1 MIKCDNEMVS
11 VEGTA
16 ITLMAEVMM
25 ILKAFK
31 GGVIDKMPQLSG
43 VVTTEI
49 VKKMINEVLDGKEP
63 WNEAKDASKTYE
75 AMEALNSLLDRM
87 EKTH

>member
-16 ITLMAEVMM
+16 LTLMAEVMM
-25 ILKAFK
+25 VMKAFRN
-31 GGVIDKMPQLSG
+31 GVIDKMDHLAG
-43 VVTTEI
+43 EMTIEI

-63 WNEAKDASKTYE
+63 WNEGKDASKTYE

>member
-16 ITLMAEVMM
+16 LTLMAEVMM
-25 ILKAFK
+25 VIKAFRN
-31 GGVIDKMPQLSG
+31 GVIDKMDHLAG
-43 VVTTEI
+43 EMTIEI
-49 VKKMINEVLDGKEP
+49 IKKMINEVLDGKEP
-63 WNEAKDASKTYE
+63 WNEVKDASKTYE

-87 EKTH
+87 ENTH